1 MRCPPGAGAMPDD
14 RLTELEI
21 RRLAP
26 VPIGAVWLCGLAV
39 GLLLVAW
46 FLIWL
51 LIFIPRGAIG

>member
-1 MRCPPGAGAMPDD
+1 MPDD

-46 FLIWL
+46 FLIWF
-51 LIFIPRGAIG
+51 LIYIPRGAIG